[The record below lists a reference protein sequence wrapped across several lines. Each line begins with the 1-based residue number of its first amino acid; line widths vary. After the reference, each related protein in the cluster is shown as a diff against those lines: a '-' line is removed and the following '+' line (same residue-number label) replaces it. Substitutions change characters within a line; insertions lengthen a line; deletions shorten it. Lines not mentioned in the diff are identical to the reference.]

1 MRRLLVSLF
10 WPVLCGLLIALI
22 VLDRYPAW
30 LSRMGGGNT
39 SSPHAVTLST
49 DPHSPPVFIASG
61 SHPQGY
67 ASAVERAAP
76 AVVSVYSLSS
86 KNDEQSAST
95 DGSVDS
101 HRNTLRNDPL
111 YRRFVDQHDPSVT
124 PASPARTSTDHTT
137 RTEATDSA
145 TAEKDAAAL
154 HIDNVGS
161 GVILS
166 DKGYILTNQ
175 HVIRDADDIRVA
187 LRDGREAT
195 ATVVGVDSDT
205 DLAVLKITLDALPTI
220 TVAEANSI
228 HVGDIALAIGN
239 PFNFG
244 QTVTMGIISATGRSQ
259 VGVNAYENFI
269 QTDAAINPGN
279 SGGALINTDGEL
291 VGINTVIF
299 TRSGGAQG
307 ISFAIPSSI
316 AHEVL
321 DDIVTTGY
329 VRRGW
334 IGMDAR
340 SVPLQLAR
348 SFNLNAPSALVVTN
362 VFPDTPADKA
372 GLKAG
377 DMILSIND
385 TPLIDTQQAI
395 INITQLHPGTPV
407 KLRLF
412 RDGSSRDVVIHVGVR
427 PTNTPLILNRT
438 LNGATQEEA
447 SPSASADDATSPST
461 SHMPSSAATSN
472 VSLH

>member
-1 MRRLLVSLF
+1 MRRLLVSIF

-22 VLDRYPAW
+22 ILDRLPHWRNRAD
-30 LSRMGGGNT
+30 SAT
-39 SSPHAVTLST
+39 ASSPHAVTLSA
-49 DPHSPPVFIASG
+49 DPHSPSVLIASG

-86 KNDEQSAST
+86 QSKKETPDSST
-95 DGSVDS
+95 VDS
-101 HRNTLRNDPL
+101 HHNTLRNDPL
-111 YRRFVDQHDPSVT
+111 YRRFVDQHDP
-124 PASPARTSTDHTT
+124 ASKNHAHDTATTNST
-137 RTEATDSA
+137 E
-145 TAEKDAAAL
+145 EDAAAL

-166 DKGYILTNQ
+166 DQGYILTNQ

-187 LRDGREAT
+187 LRDGREAV

-205 DLAVLKITLDALPTI
+205 DLAVLKIALDTLPTI
-220 TVAEANSI
+220 TVAEANSV

-279 SGGALINTDGEL
+279 SGGALINTEGEL

-307 ISFAIPSSI
+307 ISFAIPAGI

-340 SVPLQLAR
+340 SVPLQLAH

-362 VFPDTPADKA
+362 VFENTPADEA
-372 GLKAG
+372 GLKVG
-377 DMILSIND
+377 DMILAVND

-395 INITQLHPGTPV
+395 INITQLRPGTPV
-407 KLRLF
+407 KLRIF
-412 RDGSSRDVVIHVGVR
+412 REGSSRDVVINVGVR
-427 PTNTPLILNRT
+427 PTNTPLILNRS
-438 LNGATQEEA
+438 LNGVTLEEKATQDSKEG
-447 SPSASADDATSPST
+447 PSSDNHSKAPTTTPTSP
-461 SHMPSSAATSN
+461 
-472 VSLH
+472 

>member
-22 VLDRYPAW
+22 ILTRYPQW
-30 LSRMGGGNT
+30 LSLSGSGKGA
-39 SSPHAVTLST
+39 SSHAVTLSQ
-49 DPHSPPVFIASG
+49 DPHSPPVLIGSG
-61 SHPQGY
+61 AHPQGY

-76 AVVSVYSLSS
+76 AVVSVYSLSAKS
-86 KNDEQSAST
+86 DNDKTSAA
-95 DGSVDS
+95 DGRRD
-101 HRNTLRNDPL
+101 TLRNDPL
-111 YRRFVDQHDPSVT
+111 YRQFVDQHQLTASSST
-124 PASPARTSTDHTT
+124 PHRDGASTT
-137 RTEATDSA
+137 APDKSA
-145 TAEKDAAAL
+145 AGQREGL

-166 DKGYILTNQ
+166 SQGYILTNQ
-175 HVIRDADDIRVA
+175 HVIRDADNIKVA
-187 LRDGREAT
+187 LRDGREAG

-205 DLAVLKITLDALPTI
+205 DLAVLKVTFDALPTI
-220 TVAEANSI
+220 TVAEANNI

-244 QTVTMGIISATGRSQ
+244 QTVTMGIISATGRNQ

-279 SGGALINTDGEL
+279 SGGALINTAGEL
-291 VGINTVIF
+291 VGINTVVF

-307 ISFAIPSSI
+307 ISFAIPASI

-340 SVPLQLAR
+340 SVPLQLAH
-348 SFNLNAPSALVVTN
+348 SFNLNAPSALVVTK
-362 VFPDTPADKA
+362 VFPNTPADDA
-372 GLKAG
+372 GLKVG
-377 DMILSIND
+377 DMILAIND

-427 PTNTPLILNRT
+427 PTNTPLILNHSV
-438 LNGATQEEA
+438 NGASQQDETDHHSRELPHTLHTRAQKNTT
-447 SPSASADDATSPST
+447 AD
-461 SHMPSSAATSN
+461 
-472 VSLH
+472 

>member
-22 VLDRYPAW
+22 ILDRYPLW
-30 LSRMGGGNT
+30 LNRAGGDNS
-39 SSPHAVTLST
+39 SSPHAVTLSA
-49 DPHSPPVFIASG
+49 DPHSPSVLIASG

-76 AVVSVYSLSS
+76 AVVSVYSLSAKS
-86 KNDEQSAST
+86 DKDTTNEVP
-95 DGSVDS
+95 VDV

-111 YRRFVDQHDPSVT
+111 YRRFVDQHDPAASSSTAT
-124 PASPARTSTDHTT
+124 PHHDSSPA
-137 RTEATDSA
+137 EATKSPLDIAQQDTS
-145 TAEKDAAAL
+145 AL

-166 DKGYILTNQ
+166 TQGYILTNQ

-205 DLAVLKITLDALPTI
+205 DLAVLKIELDALPTI
-220 TVAEANSI
+220 TVAEASSI

-244 QTVTMGIISATGRSQ
+244 QTVTMGIISATGRNQ

-279 SGGALINTDGEL
+279 SGGALINTNGEL

-307 ISFAIPSSI
+307 ISFAIPASI

-340 SVPLQLAR
+340 SVPLQLAQ
-348 SFNLNAPSALVVTN
+348 SFNLNAPSALIVTN

-372 GLKAG
+372 GLKTG

-412 RDGSSRDVVIHVGVR
+412 SDGSSRDVVIHVGVR
-427 PTNTPLILNRT
+427 PTNTPLILNRS
-438 LNGATQEEA
+438 LNGATQEETTKQNEKGL
-447 SPSASADDATSPST
+447 PSSSTRHSLSSDAT
-461 SHMPSSAATSN
+461 TSN
-472 VSLH
+472 VSVH

>member
-22 VLDRYPAW
+22 VLDRFPHW
-30 LSRMGGGNT
+30 LNQAGT
-39 SSPHAVTLST
+39 IAPSSPHAVALST
-49 DPHSPPVFIASG
+49 DPHSPSVLIASG

-67 ASAVERAAP
+67 ANAVEQAAP

-86 KNDEQSAST
+86 QSKDDVKGNDTA
-95 DGSVDS
+95 DN

-111 YRRFVDQHDPSVT
+111 YRRFVDQHDMTS
-124 PASPARTSTDHTT
+124 SPTSKKPLS
-137 RTEATDSA
+137 AADS
-145 TAEKDAAAL
+145 TEKDTAAL

-166 DKGYILTNQ
+166 DQGYILTNQ

-187 LRDGREAT
+187 LRDGREAV

-205 DLAVLKITLDALPTI
+205 DLAVLKISLDALPTI
-220 TVAEANSI
+220 TIAETNSV

-244 QTVTMGIISATGRSQ
+244 QTVTMGIISATGRNQ
-259 VGVNAYENFI
+259 VGINAYENFI

-279 SGGALINTDGEL
+279 SGGALINTEGEL

-307 ISFAIPSSI
+307 ISFAIPAGI

-334 IGMDAR
+334 VGMDAR
-340 SVPLQLAR
+340 SVPLQLAH

-362 VFPDTPADKA
+362 VFQNTPADEA
-372 GLKAG
+372 GLKVG
-377 DMILSIND
+377 DMILAVND

-395 INITQLHPGTPV
+395 INITQLRPGTPV
-407 KLRLF
+407 KLRIF
-412 RDGSSRDVVIHVGVR
+412 REGSSRDVVIHVGVR
-427 PTNTPLILNRT
+427 PTNTPLILNRS
-438 LNGATQEEA
+438 LNGVTLEEKAAQDNKKGA
-447 SPSASADDATSPST
+447 SQDHHSKT
-461 SHMPSSAATSN
+461 SSAPGI
-472 VSLH
+472 H

>member
-22 VLDRYPAW
+22 ILNRYPHW
-30 LSRMGGGNT
+30 LSPSGSDKGA
-39 SSPHAVTLST
+39 SSHAVTLSQ
-49 DPHSPPVFIASG
+49 DPHSPPVLIGSG
-61 SHPQGY
+61 AHPQGY

-76 AVVSVYSLSS
+76 AVVSVYSLSAKS
-86 KNDEQSAST
+86 DDNKTPEAAA
-95 DGSVDS
+95 DS
-101 HRNTLRNDPL
+101 HHDTLRNDPL
-111 YRRFVDQHDPSVT
+111 YRRFVDQHEPTASSST
-124 PASPARTSTDHTT
+124 PHH
-137 RTEATDSA
+137 DSA
-145 TAEKDAAAL
+145 ATSAPDKSAAVQREGL

-166 DKGYILTNQ
+166 SQGYILTNQ
-175 HVIRDADDIRVA
+175 HVIRDADEIKVA
-187 LRDGREAT
+187 LRDGREAS

-205 DLAVLKITLDALPTI
+205 DLAVLKVTLDALPSI
-220 TVAEANSI
+220 TVAEANNI

-279 SGGALINTDGEL
+279 SGGALINTEGEL

-307 ISFAIPSSI
+307 ISFAIPASI

-340 SVPLQLAR
+340 SVPLQLAH

-362 VFPDTPADKA
+362 VFPNTPADEA
-372 GLKAG
+372 GLKMG
-377 DMILSIND
+377 DMILAIND

-427 PTNTPLILNRT
+427 PTNTPLILNHSV
-438 LNGATQEEA
+438 NGATQQEEA
-447 SPSASADDATSPST
+447 DQHSNASPHTPPTHTQKNAP
-461 SHMPSSAATSN
+461 P
-472 VSLH
+472 LH

>member
-10 WPVLCGLLIALI
+10 WPVLCGLLIALLI
-22 VLDRYPAW
+22 LGRYPHW
-30 LSRMGGGNT
+30 LNQTSSDAA
-39 SSPHAVTLST
+39 SSPHAVSLSD
-49 DPHSPPVFIASG
+49 DPRSPSVLIASG
-61 SHPQGY
+61 SQPQGY
-67 ASAVERAAP
+67 ANAVERAAP

-86 KNDEQSAST
+86 KSEKTA
-95 DGSVDS
+95 
-101 HRNTLRNDPL
+101 P
-111 YRRFVDQHDPSVT
+111 
-124 PASPARTSTDHTT
+124 
-137 RTEATDSA
+137 SA
-145 TAEKDAAAL
+145 TASADDSRATQREAPVHPHAVAQHDVKSSLSGDSTAGNARDQDTTAL
-154 HIDNVGS
+154 HIDNIGS

-166 DKGYILTNQ
+166 NQGYILTNQ
-175 HVIRDADDIRVA
+175 HVIRDASDIRVA
-187 LRDGREAT
+187 LRDGREA
-195 ATVVGVDSDT
+195 AASVVGVDSDT
-205 DLAVLKITLDALPTI
+205 DLAVLKISLEALPTI
-220 TVAEANSI
+220 TVAEASSI

-244 QTVTMGIISATGRSQ
+244 QTVTMGIISATGRNQ

-279 SGGALINTDGEL
+279 SGGALINTEGEL

-307 ISFAIPSSI
+307 ISFAIPASI

-321 DDIVTTGY
+321 DDIITTGY

-340 SVPLQLAR
+340 SIPLQLAH

-362 VFPDTPADKA
+362 VFANTPADEA
-372 GLKAG
+372 GLKVG
-377 DMILSIND
+377 DMILAIND

-427 PTNTPLILNRT
+427 PTNTPLILNRA
-438 LNGATQEEA
+438 LNGATQEDA
-447 SPSASADDATSPST
+447 SESANDTTVSSPQHHTTASG
-461 SHMPSSAATSN
+461 
-472 VSLH
+472 VSVH